1 MNFKSILTMELLI
14 LVFLAV
20 PVSSQPDLHW
30 QVISSGGTK
39 SASTGIQLDLTIGQ
53 TTTTFSSGGSR
64 SFRAGYWQNFECCQ
78 GVRGDI
84 NGDGTHNSVLDM
96 SYLIETIFRGGPTS
110 PCPQEADLNS
120 DGNPATILDL
130 TFIVDD
136 IFRGGPAPG
145 GC

>member
-1 MNFKSILTMELLI
+1 MNFKSILTMGLFP
-14 LVFLAV
+14 LVLLAV

-30 QVISSGGTK
+30 QVISSGGTEAS
-39 SASTGIQLDLTIGQ
+39 SADFQLDATVGQ
-53 TTTTFSSGGSR
+53 TETTFSSGGTR
-64 SFRAGYWQNFECCQ
+64 SLRAGYWQKFVCCR
-78 GVRGDI
+78 GVRGDV
-84 NGDGTHNSVLDM
+84 NGDGNHNSVLDM
-96 SYLIETIFRGGPTS
+96 TFLIDTIFRGGPDS

-120 DGNPATILDL
+120 DGVPATILDL